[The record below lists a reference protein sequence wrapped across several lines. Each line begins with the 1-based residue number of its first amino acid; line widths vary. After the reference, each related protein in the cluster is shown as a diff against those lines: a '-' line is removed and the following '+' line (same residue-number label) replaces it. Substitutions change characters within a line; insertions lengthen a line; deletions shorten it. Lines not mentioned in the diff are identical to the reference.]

1 MQTINISEFRAN
13 LLKYLEIVHAGEQIS
28 VTSNGKPLATI
39 APPVNQ
45 QDLAK
50 EQLKFL
56 ASTARI
62 HDVVSPTEN
71 NWDSMA

>member
-13 LLKYLEIVHAGEQIS
+13 LLKYLEIVHAGEQIT

-39 APPVNQ
+39 APPASQ
-45 QDLAK
+45 QELAK
-50 EQLKFL
+50 EQLKLL
-56 ASTARI
+56 ASTAKI
-62 HDVVSPTEN
+62 HDVISPTDD